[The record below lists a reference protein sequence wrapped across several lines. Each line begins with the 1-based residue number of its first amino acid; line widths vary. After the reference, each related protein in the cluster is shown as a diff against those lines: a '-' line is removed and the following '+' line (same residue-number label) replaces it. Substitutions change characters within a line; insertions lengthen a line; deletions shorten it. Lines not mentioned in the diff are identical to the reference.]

1 MKTKMISIRV
11 TSDLYDLL
19 ARLAGDER
27 RTLSNLALLLIERG
41 FGERRAIGDEAWPRQ
56 ISE

>member
-1 MKTKMISIRV
+1 MISIRV